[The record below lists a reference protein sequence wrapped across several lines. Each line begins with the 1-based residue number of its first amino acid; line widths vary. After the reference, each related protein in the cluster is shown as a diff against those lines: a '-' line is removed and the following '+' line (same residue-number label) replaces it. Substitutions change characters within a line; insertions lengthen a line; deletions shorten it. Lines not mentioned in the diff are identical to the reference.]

1 MKNSLCALLLGASLG
16 SAGLLH
22 AVDDFADSVTSYVQG
37 TGTSGTFNVPSVAL
51 GAPISGLDGSTPYS
65 IVYPAYK
72 NTQIV
77 GVGSGGELTVM
88 FNTPIANDPVNHAF
102 GMDFTIFGNEF
113 FSPPSAITGAF
124 GHAGLSVWVSQD
136 NVTYYQLAV
145 PNGYGADDWLPTQ
158 GSGNPLQ
165 PVDPQFTISSFV
177 GQSQAQAL
185 SLYNGSAGGASF
197 SLGWAEDGGGNPVNL
212 SSISYVEIQGTSGA
226 GYVDAVARV
235 ETVPEPGSALFLS
248 AGMGMLLLR
257 KWQRA
262 RPGTGNGPVNFVTN
276 PLNS

>member
-1 MKNSLCALLLGASLG
+1 MKNSHRALLLGASLG
-16 SAGLLH
+16 SAGFLH
-22 AVDDFADSVTSYVQG
+22 AADDFADSVTSYVQG

-77 GVGSGGELTVM
+77 GVGTGGELTVM
-88 FNTPIANDPVNHAF
+88 FNTPITNDPVNHAF

-145 PNGYGADDWLPTQ
+145 PNGYGADDGLPTQ
-158 GSGNPLQ
+158 GSGDPLL
-165 PVDPQFTISSFV
+165 PVDPQFTISSFI
-177 GQSQAQAL
+177 GLSQTQAL

-197 SLGWAEDGGGNPVNL
+197 SLGWAQDGGGNPVNL
-212 SSISYVEIQGTSGA
+212 PSISYVEIQGTSGA

-235 ETVPEPGSALFLS
+235 ETVPEPGSALSLC

-257 KWQRA
+257 KWPRA
-262 RPGTGNGPVNFVTN
+262 KPKKASHATAFATDH
-276 PLNS
+276 LNS

>member
-1 MKNSLCALLLGASLG
+1 MKNYLRALLLGASLIPLGIVHAANDYADVFVDYSQG
-16 SAGLLH
+16 S
-22 AVDDFADSVTSYVQG
+22 
-37 TGTSGTFNVPSVAL
+37 GTSPAFNIPSVAL
-51 GAPISGLDGSTPYS
+51 GAPISGVDGSTPYS

-77 GVGSGGELTVM
+77 GVGNGGYLKLG
-88 FNTPIANDPVNHAF
+88 FSTPILNDPVNHAF

-113 FSPPSAITGAF
+113 FTPPSAITGSV

-158 GSGNPLQ
+158 GSGNPLL
-165 PVDPQFTISSFV
+165 PVNPAFTISSFV
-177 GQSQAQAL
+177 GLNQAQAL

-197 SLGWAEDGGGNPVNL
+197 SLGWAQDSGGNPVNL
-212 SSISYVEIQGTSGA
+212 AAVSYIEIQGTSGA
-226 GYVDAVARV
+226 GYVDAIARV
-235 ETVPEPGSALFLS
+235 QTVPEPGSALFLS
-248 AGMGMLLLR
+248 AGMGVVLLR
-257 KWQRA
+257 RWQRT
-262 RPGTGNGPVNFVTN
+262 RPKKRPNPAPFAND